1 MIPNT
6 KISQTILEFGKS
18 VFLQLP
24 DDHTKEEFE
33 AMLSI
38 VITTWNSVVIDAWN
52 KTDKY
57 ERELIERL
65 ENAPKQVKIDV
76 KRLIK
81 RKKSKF
87 SADLRAVGNHWV
99 REKNGEYIFGCEA
112 RGNVE
117 NFPAKETKH

>member
-18 VFLQLP
+18 VILQLP

-117 NFPAKETKH
+117 NFPAKETKY

>member
-18 VFLQLP
+18 VILQLP

-99 REKNGEYIFGCEA
+99 REKNGEFIFGCEA
-112 RGNVE
+112 HGNVE

>member
-1 MIPNT
+1 
-6 KISQTILEFGKS
+6 
-18 VFLQLP
+18 
-24 DDHTKEEFE
+24 
-33 AMLSI
+33 MLSI

>member
-1 MIPNT
+1 MLNQYIFFINCLDLVGE
-6 KISQTILEFGKS
+6 Q
-18 VFLQLP
+18 LQ
-24 DDHTKEEFE
+24 F
-33 AMLSI
+33 
-38 VITTWNSVVIDAWN
+38 
-52 KTDKY
+52 

-99 REKNGEYIFGCEA
+99 REENGEYIFGCEA

>member
-18 VFLQLP
+18 VILQLP
-24 DDHTKEEFE
+24 GDHTKEEFE

-65 ENAPKQVKIDV
+65 EYAPKQVKIDV

>member
-18 VFLQLP
+18 VILQLP

-52 KTDKY
+52 KTDKF

-99 REKNGEYIFGCEA
+99 REENGEYIFGCEA

>member
-18 VFLQLP
+18 VILQLP

>member
-18 VFLQLP
+18 VILQLP

-52 KTDKY
+52 KTDKF
-57 ERELIERL
+57 EVTVHLGSL
-65 ENAPKQVKIDV
+65 V
-76 KRLIK
+76 
-81 RKKSKF
+81 
-87 SADLRAVGNHWV
+87 
-99 REKNGEYIFGCEA
+99 
-112 RGNVE
+112 
-117 NFPAKETKH
+117 